1 MTPAERHLIWFIR
14 ASAIMFLCA
23 APAVVMPT
31 AWMAAIYEAMDL
43 GAFPDVPLM
52 QYMTR
57 SLSALYAM
65 FGASYWYMSCDVR
78 RYLPLLRFSV
88 PVTIA
93 FTVAVI
99 ALDVCIPM
107 PWTWTVGEAASLS
120 AWTVALWWLVRRVD
134 DSSEAPR

>member
-1 MTPAERHLIWFIR
+1 
-14 ASAIMFLCA
+14 
-23 APAVVMPT
+23 
-31 AWMAAIYEAMDL
+31 
-43 GAFPDVPLM
+43 M
-52 QYMTR
+52 QFQGDYNEQHAR
-57 SLSALYAM
+57 LSLEHVQRRRLRLQPQLR
-65 FGASYWYMSCDVR
+65 VR